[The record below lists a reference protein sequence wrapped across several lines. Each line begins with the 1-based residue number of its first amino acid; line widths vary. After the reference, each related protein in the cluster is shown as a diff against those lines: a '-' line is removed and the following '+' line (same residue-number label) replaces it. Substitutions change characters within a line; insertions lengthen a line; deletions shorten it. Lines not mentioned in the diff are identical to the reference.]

1 MCLCHVKEDA
11 LITIE
16 KLEQWGADTKNG
28 LARCLNNE
36 DFYLK
41 MVDMALNGDGFEKLG
56 AALEKKDLKAAFE
69 AAHALKGVMANLALT
84 PLQEPVSQMTELLRA
99 GTDMDYTP
107 LYEEVMARYSE
118 LKSLRD

>member
-1 MCLCHVKEDA
+1 M
-11 LITIE
+11 TIE

-56 AALEKKDLKAAFE
+56 TALEKKDLKAAFE

-84 PLQEPVSQMTELLRA
+84 PLQDLVSQMTELLRA